1 MFKKLVFTGLVV
13 VMVMGIASSV
23 FAEVGTH
30 GFILARSILTNNNY
44 TARIERFGIK
54 FSEKI
59 DDEFDW
65 VTEIYIHPQQPAG
78 QGRLY
83 LESAYLNWN
92 LQERVPWD
100 FSVRIGRGRNYC
112 YGQTPSYGRR
122 RTSDY
127 SLYSEVFTQL
137 RVVGFQTFSNFG
149 ENIQLAVALI
159 NPYTNS
165 GRFLPDFPVG
175 DNIRIPISDRDTES
189 STFNRVALS
198 GRLGYKNELFN
209 VGGNLYIS
217 DPEEGTGAKS
227 RFGLD
232 GEVKLENGILAQA
245 QVTMAKSSID
255 VPDYVNKVP
264 GAGGILVP
272 GSKGIQD
279 VNHMGGEVL
288 VGWEQDKVGLYAR
301 YGMVSFDDEMQ
312 ALNSIMLSAVYKILP
327 RIHFRLEGLINGE
340 DDDTTIGVGEIDNNV
355 LFFETLFA
363 W

>member
-159 NPYTNS
+159 NPYTNR
-165 GRFLPDFPVG
+165 GRTLPDFAVG
-175 DNIRIPISDRDTES
+175 SSIALPISDRDTES
-189 STFNRVALS
+189 SGFNRVALS
-198 GRLGYKNELFN
+198 GRLGYKNDLFN
-209 VGGNLYIS
+209 VGGNLYIG
-217 DPEEGTGAKS
+217 DPKEGVVGAKS
-227 RFGLD
+227 RFGVD
-232 GEVKLENGILAQA
+232 AEVKHESGALAQVQFTTA
-245 QVTMAKSSID
+245 TTQID
-255 VPDYVNKVP
+255 SDNDGVLDD
-264 GAGGILVP
+264 L
-272 GSKGIQD
+272 S
-279 VNHMGGEVL
+279 HMGTEVL
-288 VGWEQDKVGLYAR
+288 VGWEPDKLGLYAR
-301 YGMVSFDDEMQ
+301 YGMVTFDDSFQ
-312 ALNSIMLSAVYKILP
+312 ALNSIMLSAVYKIRP
-327 RIHFRLEGLINGE
+327 RIHLRLEGLVNGE
-340 DDDTTIGVGEIDNNV
+340 DTDTTKGWAESDNNV